1 MGYGYSDGQCCDGD
15 AGDGDSVENS
25 ARTAL
30 LFRSQDGEMTQML
43 INNSDNNL
51 RGRKVTLVRNTSSA
65 DGNISFVCQSG
76 LSGKEPP
83 THVCR
88 PVSFTSV
95 QRDGDDPF
103 RFIDES
109 ARTSSEDLP
118 SKQGLADS
126 DFFKSGTQRTRM
138 PLSSGGP
145 TCKAGVPGRSCD
157 DDVEIAVSVD
167 AQDEGDHQVKC
178 DVIRKHSS
186 DTEGDNDEGESGTR
200 KTSAGIS
207 SEVSDNATNAAE
219 DETFCGAGRTYLCR
233 LVRTVSR
240 ILFCWSSRSGKGC
253 RVVSCGSSN
262 SSSRSSSSRA
272 YAAEQQAAA
281 PAANVA
287 VQQQSGLYITITP
300 EAPSPLTVDCFS
312 STVSLDA
319 DASERLLPQPAR
331 AAARAAAADAGVG
344 TAIVHRKFLTL
355 HRRKKRKPAAPM
367 APHKALLDDLYP
379 GPTQNVLERVGDWN
393 FNAFALDSVTGG
405 RPVSVLCV
413 YLLHRYNLIHSFH
426 MDTVTVWKCF
436 SLIEEGY
443 HTTNPYHNA
452 LHAADVTQAMHCYL
466 QEEVIR
472 QHMTPLETLAAL
484 LAAVCHDL
492 DHPGVNQP
500 FLIATD
506 NHLAA
511 LYKNLSVLENHH
523 WRCAMGCLWESGL
536 LDGWALEDVDQL
548 QDQIRSLILA
558 TDITRQQEFL
568 TRFKKYQEG
577 GGLDMTQPEDR
588 HFSLQIAL
596 KCADICNPCRPWE
609 VSQKW
614 SQKICDEF
622 YRQGDYERQLNLPVT
637 ALCDRYATSIAK
649 IQTGFIEYVVSP
661 LFGAWHEWLGTPL
674 SSAMLHNLQSNLHE
688 WKQRLAEDPLPK
700 SPKPLLLNAPPLLTD
715 SEEKSNVSIKEVV
728 SSCSS
733 SSSGDNPSEPV
744 GDLFSQSAFCG
755 QQTVVGRRHS
765 LPLNVPSMLPRTVM
779 RRESLSSDGK
789 HPFLLETVHMEDM
802 ALSTLSQAD
811 NENADADMVSIV
823 TRLSDTSDISPSKTR
838 VMTGSCH
845 PKSGRRRLSLPQLS
859 AHQYR
864 TKPPLVSLQ
873 PLPATPSVEE
883 LRVPSITPAT
893 VDGSTGGEG
902 QGHSNQSNSESSNAS
917 KVSAECGSGGGVAK
931 MNPSAVNFQTNMPDD
946 VFRTIESSKCSIG
959 DSFPANDAKLT
970 STHSISMRTNI
981 DNSGNDFVS
990 QLPDIF
996 SSSSNHH
1003 YPARFLRR
1011 ASLDSNTCTNINLN
1025 ENLNLQYHRNDN
1037 QNAGLSFHSSGTQ
1050 VPHEGKWPRRG
1061 SLAGDKENRAPS
1073 RGRAALLARTRYWRS
1088 LNHDDGTD
1096 AVSRSLLSKDIMQQ
1110 VSQSPAAL
1118 GRRGSAPVLQLD
1130 SLMNRTGYTAGDLKS
1145 DLSPDRNSSVLTA
1158 RRASAP
1164 AQQLLIGIVDHLT
1177 AVARESSSLSHSTA
1191 PGSVQVPP
1199 SHPSELP
1206 PSVASRLGLD
1216 TNNRSCQS
1224 QAAALRGGMGGGG
1237 SGQPCYDPM
1246 RPRDAKD
1253 VDFSDNFGAAAADVL
1268 TNMYRFRHECGVSQ
1282 ESSDDMGDW
1291 YSSSGDD
1298 GTPSTPGYPF
1308 PNPARPFPH
1317 HYHHHHLSVRRG
1329 SLPCNFSFSGDLRL
1343 LETS

>member
-1 MGYGYSDGQCCDGD
+1 MKIAINAIILVVNYSI
-15 AGDGDSVENS
+15 AYY
-25 ARTAL
+25 
-30 LFRSQDGEMTQML
+30 F
-43 INNSDNNL
+43 
-51 RGRKVTLVRNTSSA
+51 
-65 DGNISFVCQSG
+65 
-76 LSGKEPP
+76 P
-83 THVCR
+83 
-88 PVSFTSV
+88 
-95 QRDGDDPF
+95 
-103 RFIDES
+103 
-109 ARTSSEDLP
+109 
-118 SKQGLADS
+118 
-126 DFFKSGTQRTRM
+126 DF
-138 PLSSGGP
+138 P
-145 TCKAGVPGRSCD
+145 
-157 DDVEIAVSVD
+157 
-167 AQDEGDHQVKC
+167 
-178 DVIRKHSS
+178 
-186 DTEGDNDEGESGTR
+186 
-200 KTSAGIS
+200 
-207 SEVSDNATNAAE
+207 
-219 DETFCGAGRTYLCR
+219 
-233 LVRTVSR
+233 
-240 ILFCWSSRSGKGC
+240 
-253 RVVSCGSSN
+253 
-262 SSSRSSSSRA
+262 
-272 YAAEQQAAA
+272 
-281 PAANVA
+281 
-287 VQQQSGLYITITP
+287 
-300 EAPSPLTVDCFS
+300 
-312 STVSLDA
+312 
-319 DASERLLPQPAR
+319 
-331 AAARAAAADAGVG
+331 
-344 TAIVHRKFLTL
+344 
-355 HRRKKRKPAAPM
+355 
-367 APHKALLDDLYP
+367 
-379 GPTQNVLERVGDWN
+379 QNVLERVGDWN

-511 LYKNLSVLENHH
+511 LYKVITTITWLLYTRSLLQLPGRSIQDNHLAALYKVITTDNHLAALYKVITIDNHLAALYKVITTDNHLAALYKVIDNHLAALYKVITIDNHLAALYKNLSVLENHH

-614 SQKICDEF
+614 SQK
-622 YRQGDYERQLNLPVT
+622 QNLGCRII
-637 ALCDRYATSIAK
+637 LF
-649 IQTGFIEYVVSP
+649 GFIEYVVSP

-893 VDGSTGGEG
+893 VDGSTGGE
-902 QGHSNQSNSESSNAS
+902 
-917 KVSAECGSGGGVAK
+917 
-931 MNPSAVNFQTNMPDD
+931 
-946 VFRTIESSKCSIG
+946 
-959 DSFPANDAKLT
+959 
-970 STHSISMRTNI
+970 
-981 DNSGNDFVS
+981 
-990 QLPDIF
+990 
-996 SSSSNHH
+996 
-1003 YPARFLRR
+1003 
-1011 ASLDSNTCTNINLN
+1011 
-1025 ENLNLQYHRNDN
+1025 
-1037 QNAGLSFHSSGTQ
+1037 
-1050 VPHEGKWPRRG
+1050 
-1061 SLAGDKENRAPS
+1061 
-1073 RGRAALLARTRYWRS
+1073 
-1088 LNHDDGTD
+1088 
-1096 AVSRSLLSKDIMQQ
+1096 
-1110 VSQSPAAL
+1110 
-1118 GRRGSAPVLQLD
+1118 
-1130 SLMNRTGYTAGDLKS
+1130 
-1145 DLSPDRNSSVLTA
+1145 
-1158 RRASAP
+1158 
-1164 AQQLLIGIVDHLT
+1164 
-1177 AVARESSSLSHSTA
+1177 
-1191 PGSVQVPP
+1191 
-1199 SHPSELP
+1199 
-1206 PSVASRLGLD
+1206 
-1216 TNNRSCQS
+1216 
-1224 QAAALRGGMGGGG
+1224 
-1237 SGQPCYDPM
+1237 
-1246 RPRDAKD
+1246 
-1253 VDFSDNFGAAAADVL
+1253 
-1268 TNMYRFRHECGVSQ
+1268 
-1282 ESSDDMGDW
+1282 
-1291 YSSSGDD
+1291 
-1298 GTPSTPGYPF
+1298 
-1308 PNPARPFPH
+1308 
-1317 HYHHHHLSVRRG
+1317 
-1329 SLPCNFSFSGDLRL
+1329 
-1343 LETS
+1343 